1 MSRILVG
8 DFETTVYKGQQRT
21 DVWAAAFVELGT
33 EDVQLYGNI
42 YDAWEYLVSLNQKLI
57 VYFHNLKFDGAFLL
71 SFFLKD
77 KQFKQA
83 YNILNEEQTDYEF
96 LANKEMPNNSVKYL
110 ISDLG
115 QWYTIT
121 VKVNNNIIEF
131 RDSLKLLPFSVKEI
145 GRSFKTK
152 HQKLDMEYEG
162 LRYPNCEITP
172 EEQEYIKNDVLVV
185 KEALEIMI
193 AEGHDK
199 LTIGACCLKEFK
211 HGFDRFEY
219 RRFFPDLSALELT
232 ERFKYP
238 TADAYIRRAY
248 KGGWCYVVKNKAHK
262 TYYNGTT
269 ADVNSLY
276 PSMMSSESGNIYP
289 YGQPHFWKGNY
300 IPKDALDSRHY
311 YFIRIKTRFRIKPGY
326 LPFIQIKNTFR
337 YRGNECLE
345 SSSLTD
351 ADGRETRY
359 YTDADGITHDTSV
372 ELTLTMTD
380 WKLMQE
386 HYYLFD
392 CEILDGCYFRAA
404 AGFFDDYMEKY
415 KKQKQTSK
423 GAKRQLA
430 KLFLNN
436 LYGKMATSTNSSFK
450 VARVDENGV
459 LKFLVV
465 PRHDKH
471 AGYIPIGAAITSYAR
486 NFTIRAA
493 QANYHGADKP
503 GFIYADTDS
512 IHCDLS
518 PDEIQG
524 IVVHPTDFCC
534 WKLESEWDI
543 AYFTRQ
549 KTYIE
554 HVVKS
559 DGEPCNPRYD
569 VRCAGMSETCKG
581 LFLHAISDK
590 APEAFP
596 RYNELPEEQQQF
608 LQNKLTLTDFDIGL
622 KIPGKL
628 TPRQIP
634 GGVLLT
640 ETTYEMR

>member
-1 MSRILVG
+1 
-8 DFETTVYKGQQRT
+8 
-21 DVWAAAFVELGT
+21 
-33 EDVQLYGNI
+33 
-42 YDAWEYLVSLNQKLI
+42 
-57 VYFHNLKFDGAFLL
+57 
-71 SFFLKD
+71 
-77 KQFKQA
+77 
-83 YNILNEEQTDYEF
+83 
-96 LANKEMPNNSVKYL
+96 MPNNSVKYL

-121 VKVNNNIIEF
+121 VKINNNIIEF

-162 LRYPNCEITP
+162 IRYPNCEITA

-185 KEALEIMI
+185 KEALEIMF

-199 LTIGACCLKEFK
+199 LTIGACCLNEFK

-219 RRFFPDLSALELT
+219 RRFFPDLSTLELT

-248 KGGWCYVVKNKAHK
+248 KGGWCYVVKKKAHK

-289 YGQPHFWKGNY
+289 YGQPHFWSGNY
-300 IPKDALDSRHY
+300 IPKDALDGRHY

-351 ADGRETRY
+351 AEGRETRF

-493 QANYHGADKP
+493 QANYHGIDKP

-524 IVVHPTDFCC
+524 ITVHSSDFCC
-534 WKLESEWDI
+534 WKLESEWDV

-559 DGEPCNPRYD
+559 DGEQCEPHYD
-569 VRCAGMSETCKG
+569 VRCAGMSETCKE

-590 APEAFP
+590 APETFP
-596 RYNELPEEQQQF
+596 KYNELPEEQQQF

>member
-1 MSRILVG
+1 MSITLVG

-21 DVWAAAFVELGT
+21 DVWAAAFVELYT
-33 EDVQLYGNI
+33 EDVQLFGSI
-42 YDAWEYLVSLNQKLI
+42 FDAWEYLINLDTRLT
-57 VYFHNLKFDGAFLL
+57 VYFHNLRFDGSFLL
-71 SFFLKD
+71 SFFLN
-77 KQFKQA
+77 QLHYKQA
-83 YNILNEEQTDYEF
+83 YIQHGETDVDF
-96 LANKEMPNNSVKYL
+96 LDNKDMPNKSVKYL

-121 VKVNNNIIEF
+121 VKVNNKIIEF

-152 HQKLDMEYEG
+152 HQKLDMEYKG
-162 LRYPNCEITP
+162 LRYPNCPITP
-172 EEQEYIKNDVLVV
+172 QEQEYIKNDVLVV
-185 KEALEIMI
+185 KEALETVF
-193 AEGHDK
+193 AEGHNK
-199 LTIGACCLKEFK
+199 LTIGACCLAEFK
-211 HGFDRFEY
+211 KKYDRFEY
-219 RRFFPDLSALELT
+219 RKFFPDLSDLELT
-232 ERFKYP
+232 DRYTYP

-248 KGGWCYVVKNKAHK
+248 RGGWCYVAKGKGHK

-276 PSMMSSESGNIYP
+276 PSMMSSDSGNRYP
-289 YGQPHFWKGNY
+289 YGEPHFWSGDY
-300 IPKDALDSRHY
+300 IPSIALDKQHY
-311 YFIRIKTRFRIKPGY
+311 YFIRIKTRFRIKDGK

-337 YRGNECLE
+337 YRGNESLE
-345 SSSLTD
+345 TSNIVSPS
-351 ADGRETRY
+351 GKETRF
-359 YTDADGITHDTSV
+359 YTDIEGNVHDTSV

-380 WKLMQE
+380 WELMQE
-386 HYYLFD
+386 HYDLFD
-392 CEILDGCYFRAA
+392 CTILDGCYFRATT
-404 AGFFDDYMEKY
+404 GLFDEYMEKY
-415 KKQKQTSK
+415 KQQKMTSK

-436 LYGKMATSTNSSFK
+436 LYGKMASSTNSSFK
-450 VARVDENGV
+450 VAYIAEDGA
-459 LKFLVV
+459 LKFFTVV
-465 PRHDKH
+465 RNDKK

-493 QANYHGADKP
+493 QANYYGADKR

-518 PDEIQG
+518 PDEIKG
-524 IVVHPTDFCC
+524 IRVHPSDFCA

-554 HVVKS
+554 HVVKE
-559 DGEPCNPRYD
+559 DGEPCEPHYD
-569 VRCAGMSETCKG
+569 VRCAGMNEQCKR
-581 LFLHAISDK
+581 LFLHSISGAEPQAYEGYD
-590 APEAFP
+590 
-596 RYNELPEEQQQF
+596 ELTHEQQEF
-608 LQNKLTLTDFDIGL
+608 LQQHLTLQDFDIGL
-622 KIPGKL
+622 SIPAKL
-628 TPRQIP
+628 TPKQIA